1 MRAALLAARLRPA
14 VAASSPARSLRP
26 PSTRTVVA
34 MAGTGPNGETLDK
47 NTSEDVWKKLLTAE
61 EVRVL

>member
-1 MRAALLAARLRPA
+1 MRAALRLARLRPA
-14 VAASSPARSLRP
+14 ASPARSLRP
-26 PSTRTVVA
+26 APRTVVA

-61 EVRVL
+61 EVRVC